1 VSVLSAKDLYRF
13 FHTET
18 DEVIALRGV
27 SLDVEAGELVVVLG
41 PSGSGKSTLL
51 ACLGGL
57 DEPDGGAVFVC
68 GERLT
73 RRSERAKAEL
83 RARLFGVVL
92 QSNNLVEHLT
102 VRENVVLAL
111 RLAHKRGAGRAAAVI
126 ERLGIGDRAWAHPSE
141 LSGGEAVRAAVA
153 VAVAAEPTVVLAD
166 EPTAEVDAGNEAEI
180 AQLMRD
186 ATRDGAAVVVA
197 THSER
202 LAGFADRVVR
212 LLDGAVV
219 HD

>member
-57 DEPDGGAVFVC
+57 DEPDGGAVVVS

-73 RRSERAKAEL
+73 RRSERVKARL
-83 RARLFGVVL
+83 RARSFGFVL
-92 QSNNLVEHLT
+92 QSNNLVEHLSIQ
-102 VRENVVLAL
+102 ENVALAM
-111 RLAHKRGAGRAAAVI
+111 RIAHKADAGRAAATLD
-126 ERLGIGDRAWAHPSE
+126 RLGIGDRARAYPSE

-153 VAVAAEPTVVLAD
+153 AAVATEPAVVLAD
-166 EPTAEVDAGNEAEI
+166 EPTAEVDTGAEADI
-180 AQLMRD
+180 ARLMLE
-186 ATRDGAAVVVA
+186 AARDGAAVVVA

-202 LAGFADRVVR
+202 LASFADRVVR
-212 LLDGAVV
+212 LVDGAVV
-219 HD
+219 Q